1 MVAYDVVL
9 IHPPSFYDFRR
20 EFWFTGPIANTVPI
34 CTAVFI
40 TFPIGFVSIGSY
52 LQDRGIKVKIV
63 NIAEKMVIDNK
74 FDVEDFLKK
83 LDSNI
88 YAIDLH
94 WVVHSQGAIKVAEI
108 CKKNHPDSIVVL
120 GGLTST
126 YFADEIVSNFQF
138 IDCVVRGEG
147 EEPLFKLVGNI
158 SRFDR
163 TTAFHQTPNLTF
175 VDREKGVVRTDDI
188 KVVET
193 LDSLDFTRLKLVE
206 PGTRALTPPMSK
218 AKLWSLPIC
227 RGCTFNC
234 ATCGGSSYSY
244 MKLMNRENP
253 AFRSPKKIL
262 EDLMI
267 LDEQKISSVFLFQD
281 PRLGGRKHV
290 ERLIE
295 VLKGKK
301 WSHIRS
307 IGFELFEP
315 ADRSFLSYLI
325 ENRPADGVLLTI
337 SPESGVEG
345 VRRAHG
351 RDYSDDD
358 LLRTCRYCRELNIPL
373 GVFFMN
379 GLGFE
384 TYDTIKQG
392 WALWKKI
399 NSIEREV
406 RGDHHV
412 FVEFGPMIFLDPGS
426 LAFDHPEKYRYRLR
440 FKQFN
445 DYYQAMIKSPYWAQW
460 ISYETL
466 DIDAVGQAKIIL
478 DSLEKILDL
487 KKESGMIT
495 EEECKQR
502 KLDVE
507 LERIFVSEFD
517 KIMKIEDLA
526 ERENKI
532 RELDI
537 ISKDSTLSRSYV
549 LTQSG

>member
-1 MVAYDVVL
+1 MVL

-20 EFWFTGPIANTVPI
+20 DFWFTGPIANTVPI

-52 LQDRGIKVKIV
+52 LQDQGIKVKII
-63 NIAEKMVIDNK
+63 NIAEKMVIDDK
-74 FDVEDFLKK
+74 FDVEGFLQR

-94 WVVHSQGAIKVAEI
+94 WAVHSQGAIKIAEI
-108 CKKNHPDSIVVL
+108 CKRHHPESIVVL

-126 YFADEIVSNFQF
+126 YFADEIVSNFPF

-147 EEPLFKLVGNI
+147 EEPLFKLVNNI
-158 SRFDR
+158 SKLDR

-175 VDREKGVVRTDDI
+175 IDKEKGVVRTENI
-188 KVVET
+188 KVVGN
-193 LDSLDFTRLKLVE
+193 LDLLNFTRLKLIE

-218 AKLWSLPIC
+218 SKLWSLPIC

-244 MKLMNRENP
+244 RKLMNREYP
-253 AFRSPKKIL
+253 AFRSPEKLL
-262 EDLMI
+262 EDFMM
-267 LDEQKISSVFLFQD
+267 LDEQRVNSIFLFQD

-290 ERLIE
+290 EQLIQ
-295 VLKGKK
+295 VLKKGK

-307 IGFELFEP
+307 VGFELFEP
-315 ADRSFLSYLI
+315 ADRSFLNYLS
-325 ENRPADGVLLTI
+325 ENRPAENILLTI
-337 SPESGVEG
+337 SPESGVED
-345 VRRAHG
+345 VRRIHG
-351 RDYSDDD
+351 REYSNEE
-358 LLRTCRYCRELNIPL
+358 LLRTCRYCRELDIPL

-379 GLGFE
+379 GLGAE
-384 TYDTIKQG
+384 TFDTMKQG
-392 WALWKKI
+392 WNLWRKI
-399 NSIEREV
+399 SSIEKEV
-406 RGDHHV
+406 KGNHHI

-426 LAFDHPEKYRYRLR
+426 PAFDYPEKHRYRLR
-440 FKQFN
+440 FKRFN
-445 DYYQAMIKSPYWAQW
+445 DYYQAMVKSPYWAQW
-460 ISYETL
+460 ISYETF
-466 DIDAVGQAKIIL
+466 DVNTSGQAKMIL

-502 KLDVE
+502 KLDVN
-507 LERIFVSEFD
+507 LERILASEFD
-517 KIMKIEDLA
+517 KVMKIEDLA
-526 ERENKI
+526 ERENRI

-537 ISKDSTLSRSYV
+537 ISKDPLLSRSYV
-549 LTQSG
+549 LTQGE